1 MYTFY
6 QPLDRCMFP
15 LCVSCDKDDDA
26 EENLYIASSPDLI
39 GGRRRREGARGVRE
53 GLEEEQ
59 SSC

>member
-1 MYTFY
+1 
-6 QPLDRCMFP
+6 MFS
-15 LCVSCDKDDDA
+15 LYVSCGNDDYA
-26 EENLYIASSPDLI
+26 ENDLYIASSPDLI

>member
-1 MYTFY
+1 
-6 QPLDRCMFP
+6 MFP
-15 LCVSCDKDDDA
+15 LYVSRDNDDDA

>member
-1 MYTFY
+1 
-6 QPLDRCMFP
+6 MFS
-15 LCVSCDKDDDA
+15 LYVSCDNDDDA

-53 GLEEEQ
+53 GLEEQ